1 MTFDESLA
9 WLDSTLALGVK
20 LGLAN
25 TRLLLEGLGDPQDSL
40 AIFHVAGTNGKG
52 SVCAMLDALL
62 RVGGHRTGLYTSP
75 HLVDFRERIRVDGKK
90 ISPEA
95 VAAGLTKIRAISA
108 DWDRQPTY
116 FEITTV
122 LAIAHFAEEGCAT
135 AILETGMGGRLDAT
149 NAISPIVSVITP
161 IAMDHR
167 QWLGNTIA
175 EIAEEKAGIIKP
187 GVPVVSAS
195 QVAEAREVLEIQ
207 ASRVNAELFFITEP
221 LGGVPMRLRGQHQKE
236 NAALALGALDLA
248 GMTPDD
254 DRLREALANV
264 QWPGRFHVV
273 DQRIVL
279 DGAHNPHA
287 AETLTRNWREV
298 FGRERP
304 TVIFGALEDKEYP
317 AILEKL
323 ESIASEFYFVPVN
336 SFRSASTD
344 SLTAACLIKYTVF
357 ASVKEALAASRGLTL
372 VTGSLFLVGEA
383 MGVLGIEP

>member
-1 MTFDESLA
+1 MTYDESLE

-25 TRLLLEGLGDPQDSL
+25 TRLLLEGLGNPQDSL

-75 HLVDFRERIRVDGKK
+75 HLVDFRERIRVDGEK
-90 ISPEA
+90 ISHQA
-95 VAAGLTKIRAISA
+95 VAEGLTRIRAISA

-122 LAIAHFAEEGCAT
+122 LAIAHFAAEGCQT
-135 AILETGMGGRLDAT
+135 AVLETGMGGRLDAT
-149 NAISPIVSVITP
+149 NAVTPFVSVITP

-167 QWLGNTIA
+167 QWLGNTVG
-175 EIAEEKAGIIKP
+175 EIAQEKAGIIKP
-187 GVPVVSAS
+187 GVPVVSAD
-195 QVAEAREVLEIQ
+195 QVSDAREVLEEQ
-207 ASRVNAELFFITEP
+207 ASRMNAELFFITEP
-221 LGGVPMRLRGQHQKE
+221 LGGVPVGLRGQHQNE

-254 DRLREALANV
+254 DQLREALAHV
-264 QWPGRFHVV
+264 QWPGRFQVV

-287 AETLTRNWREV
+287 AANLVKNWREA
-298 FGRERP
+298 FPRELP
-304 TVIFGALEDKEYP
+304 IVIFGALDDKEYP
-317 AILEKL
+317 VMLEKL
-323 ESIASEFYFVPVN
+323 ESIANEFYFVPVK
-336 SFRSASTD
+336 SFRSASIE

-357 ASVKEALAASRGLTL
+357 DSLEAALAAARGPTL

-383 MGVLGIEP
+383 MGLLGIEP